1 MPDSQTIIAFA
12 ALIAAIF
19 ALYAYFAKGVPFMD
33 NEKKQ
38 DEKIERLR
46 NHHAEDMQSIKDE
59 QTIIVYG
66 LLACLKASSQPGVD
80 SDKLV
85 KDAIDKIEKH
95 LNKKAHE

>member
-1 MPDSQTIIAFA
+1 MPGSQTIIAA
-12 ALIAAIF
+12 SALIAALV
-19 ALYAYFAKGVPFMD
+19 ALYTYFAKVVRFMD

-38 DEKIERLR
+38 DEKIESLR
-46 NHHAEDMQSIKDE
+46 KHHDEDIQSIKDE
-59 QTIIVYG
+59 QTIIIYG

-80 SDKLV
+80 SDKLI